1 MDKCTKNLRGNPMNV
16 NFNNSPNFGMAIKL
30 DKSAHL
36 VLKKQ
41 AAGMSEKSYE
51 KFWDTIDRAVKRQE
65 SNPVDILI
73 RECKYRNALAAEVV
87 DHSEEPLKN
96 TVFTQRLFFP
106 KGLKF
111 LSKAEKRADK
121 INDMNSRIE
130 TYPEA
135 VREDYISKPVID
147 IEG

>member
-1 MDKCTKNLRGNPMNV
+1 
-16 NFNNSPNFGMAIKL
+16 
-30 DKSAHL
+30 
-36 VLKKQ
+36 
-41 AAGMSEKSYE
+41 
-51 KFWDTIDRAVKRQE
+51 
-65 SNPVDILI
+65 
-73 RECKYRNALAAEVV
+73 
-87 DHSEEPLKN
+87 
-96 TVFTQRLFFP
+96 
-106 KGLKF
+106 LKF